1 MSLFKFLKH
10 FFKKRKKKGI
20 CEERC
25 FIKEMIKL
33 KKRRKMNPFSV
44 NKKIFKKKKLISQIS
59 HQQTSKHLCFHIKI
73 THSNAA
79 SSSFGI

>member
-1 MSLFKFLKH
+1 MSLFKFLKN

-44 NKKIFKKKKLISQIS
+44 NKKIFKKKS
-59 HQQTSKHLCFHIKI
+59 
-73 THSNAA
+73 
-79 SSSFGI
+79 